1 MASRHIC
8 CNEALPVVCQRMT
21 GPIDQREY
29 DRDFS
34 RINSG
39 DARRWWRFGWD
50 VGDGSGAIPKRGGQ
64 GRRK

>member
-1 MASRHIC
+1 MASPHIC
-8 CNEALPVVCQRMT
+8 FNADLPTVLKRRAGRIGQ
-21 GPIDQREY
+21 GGY
-29 DRDFS
+29 LKDFS
-34 RINSG
+34 RIDSG